1 MKLKGEKDFKA
12 EELYNLLSNEIT
24 MTFAE
29 YIGIIKGSSLEDMNN
44 MDNLVSLIEEE
55 QPVQYNV
62 FIGLLNADFDIN
74 TIKVLIDIERKHGN
88 LIKVI
93 SNKLNTLKDTINIFN
108 ENEVQSFIINSVYL
122 LVAYYE
128 LKGGA
133 DDNESTITM

>member
-12 EELYNLLSNEIT
+12 DELYSLLSNEVT
-24 MTFAE
+24 MNFAE

-44 MDNLVSLIEEE
+44 MDDLVSLVEEE

-62 FIGLLNADFDIN
+62 FIGLLNADFDLN

-88 LIKVI
+88 LIKII
-93 SNKLNTLKDTINIFN
+93 SNKLNTLKDKINIFN

-122 LVAYYE
+122 LVTYYE
-128 LKGGA
+128 LKEA
-133 DDNESTITM
+133 DDSESAITM

>member
-12 EELYNLLSNEIT
+12 EELYNLLSNEVT

-62 FIGLLNADFDIN
+62 FIGLLNVDFDLN

-128 LKGGA
+128 LKEA
-133 DDNESTITM
+133 EDNESAVTM

>member
-12 EELYNLLSNEIT
+12 EELYSLLSNEVTIA
-24 MTFAE
+24 FAE
-29 YIGIIKGSSLEDMNN
+29 YMGIIKRTSLEDMNN
-44 MDNLVSLIEEE
+44 MDDLVSLVEEE

-62 FIGLLNADFDIN
+62 FIGLLNSDFDLN

-88 LIKVI
+88 LIKII

-108 ENEVQSFIINSVYL
+108 ENEVKSFIDKSVYL

-128 LKGGA
+128 LNDA
-133 DDNESTITM
+133 DDNDSTITM

>member
-12 EELYNLLSNEIT
+12 DELYSLLSNEVT

-29 YIGIIKGSSLEDMNN
+29 YVGIIKRSPLEDINN
-44 MDNLVSLIEEE
+44 MDNLISLVEEE

-62 FIGLLNADFDIN
+62 FIGLLNADFDLN

-88 LIKVI
+88 LIKII
-93 SNKLNTLKDTINIFN
+93 SNKLNTLKDKINIFN

-122 LVAYYE
+122 LVTYYE
-128 LKGGA
+128 LKEA
-133 DDNESTITM
+133 DDSESTISM

>member
-128 LKGGA
+128 LKGA
-133 DDNESTITM
+133 DDNEGTITM

>member
-12 EELYNLLSNEIT
+12 DELYSLLSNEVT
-24 MTFAE
+24 MIFAE
-29 YIGIIKGSSLEDMNN
+29 YVGIIKRSSLEDINN
-44 MDNLVSLIEEE
+44 MDNLISLIEEE

-93 SNKLNTLKDTINIFN
+93 SNKLNTLKDKINIFN

-122 LVAYYE
+122 LVTYYE
-128 LKGGA
+128 LKEA
-133 DDNESTITM
+133 EDSESTITM

>member
-128 LKGGA
+128 LKGGR
-133 DDNESTITM
+133 

>member
-128 LKGGA
+128 LKGGGR
-133 DDNESTITM
+133 

>member
-1 MKLKGEKDFKA
+1 MKDFKA

-128 LKGGA
+128 LKGA

>member
-12 EELYNLLSNEIT
+12 DELYSLLSNEVT

-29 YIGIIKGSSLEDMNN
+29 YIGIIKRSPLEDINN
-44 MDNLVSLIEEE
+44 MDNLISLVEEE

-62 FIGLLNADFDIN
+62 FIGLLNADFDLN
-74 TIKVLIDIERKHGN
+74 TIKVLIDIERKHCN

-93 SNKLNTLKDTINIFN
+93 SNKLNTLKDKINIFN

-128 LKGGA
+128 LKEA
-133 DDNESTITM
+133 DDSESTITM

>member
-12 EELYNLLSNEIT
+12 DELYSLLSNEVT

-29 YIGIIKGSSLEDMNN
+29 YVGIIKRSPLEDINN
-44 MDNLVSLIEEE
+44 MDNLISLVEEE

-62 FIGLLNADFDIN
+62 FIGLLNADFDLN

-88 LIKVI
+88 LIKII
-93 SNKLNTLKDTINIFN
+93 SNKLNTLKDKINIFN

-122 LVAYYE
+122 LVTYYE
-128 LKGGA
+128 LKEA
-133 DDNESTITM
+133 EDSESTITM

>member
-12 EELYNLLSNEIT
+12 EELYNLLSNEVT

-108 ENEVQSFIINSVYL
+108 ENEIQSFIIYSVYL

-128 LKGGA
+128 LKGA

>member
-12 EELYNLLSNEIT
+12 DELYSLLSNEVT
-24 MTFAE
+24 MIFAE
-29 YIGIIKGSSLEDMNN
+29 YVGIIKRSSLEDINN
-44 MDNLVSLIEEE
+44 MDNLISLVEEE

-108 ENEVQSFIINSVYL
+108 ENEVQSFIIKSVYL

-128 LKGGA
+128 LKGT

>member
-1 MKLKGEKDFKA
+1 M
-12 EELYNLLSNEIT
+12 N
-24 MTFAE
+24 FAE

-44 MDNLVSLIEEE
+44 MDDLVSLVEEK

-62 FIGLLNADFDIN
+62 FIGLLNVDFDLN

-128 LKGGA
+128 LKEA
-133 DDNESTITM
+133 EDNESAVTM

>member
-12 EELYNLLSNEIT
+12 DELYNLLSNEVT

-29 YIGIIKGSSLEDMNN
+29 YVGIIKRSPLEDINN
-44 MDNLVSLIEEE
+44 MDNLISLVEEE

-62 FIGLLNADFDIN
+62 FIGLLNADFDLN

-88 LIKVI
+88 LIKII
-93 SNKLNTLKDTINIFN
+93 SNKLNTLKDKINIFN

-128 LKGGA
+128 LKEA
-133 DDNESTITM
+133 DDSESTISM

>member
-12 EELYNLLSNEIT
+12 EELYNLLSNEVT

-44 MDNLVSLIEEE
+44 MDDLVSLVEEK

-62 FIGLLNADFDIN
+62 FIGLLNVDFDLN

-128 LKGGA
+128 LKEA
-133 DDNESTITM
+133 EDNESAVTM

>member
-12 EELYNLLSNEIT
+12 EELYNLLSNEVT

-128 LKGGA
+128 LKGA

>member
-12 EELYNLLSNEIT
+12 DELYSLLSNEVT

-29 YIGIIKGSSLEDMNN
+29 YVGIIKRSQLEDINN
-44 MDNLVSLIEEE
+44 MDNLISLVEEE
-55 QPVQYNV
+55 QPVQYNI
-62 FIGLLNADFDIN
+62 FIGLLNADFDLN

-88 LIKVI
+88 LIKII
-93 SNKLNTLKDTINIFN
+93 SNKLNTLKDKINIFN

-128 LKGGA
+128 LKEA
-133 DDNESTITM
+133 DDSESTITM

>member
-62 FIGLLNADFDIN
+62 FIGILNADFDIN

-128 LKGGA
+128 LKGA

>member
-12 EELYNLLSNEIT
+12 DELYSLLSNEVT

-29 YIGIIKGSSLEDMNN
+29 YVGIIKRSPLEDINNMNN
-44 MDNLVSLIEEE
+44 LISLVEEE

-62 FIGLLNADFDIN
+62 FIGLLNADFDLN

-88 LIKVI
+88 LIKII
-93 SNKLNTLKDTINIFN
+93 SNKLNTLKDKINIFN

-122 LVAYYE
+122 LVTYYE
-128 LKGGA
+128 LKEA
-133 DDNESTITM
+133 EDSESTITM

>member
-1 MKLKGEKDFKA
+1 MKFKGEKDFKA
-12 EELYNLLSNEIT
+12 EELYNLLSNEVT

-128 LKGGA
+128 LKGA

>member
-1 MKLKGEKDFKA
+1 MKLKGEKEFKA
-12 EELYNLLSNEIT
+12 EELYNLLSNEVT

-29 YIGIIKGSSLEDMNN
+29 YMGIIKGSSLEDMNN

-74 TIKVLIDIERKHGN
+74 TIKVLIDIERRHGN

-108 ENEVQSFIINSVYL
+108 ENEVQSFIVNSVYL

-128 LKGGA
+128 LKEA

>member
-12 EELYNLLSNEIT
+12 DELYSLLSNEVT
-24 MTFAE
+24 MIFAE
-29 YIGIIKGSSLEDMNN
+29 YVGIIKRSSLEDINN
-44 MDNLVSLIEEE
+44 MDNLISLIEEE

-62 FIGLLNADFDIN
+62 FIGLLNADFDLN

-88 LIKVI
+88 LIKII
-93 SNKLNTLKDTINIFN
+93 SNKLNTLKDKINIFN

-128 LKGGA
+128 LKEA
-133 DDNESTITM
+133 EDSESTITM

>member
-12 EELYNLLSNEIT
+12 EELYNLLSNEVT

-128 LKGGA
+128 LKEA
-133 DDNESTITM
+133 EDNESAVTM

>member
-12 EELYNLLSNEIT
+12 DELYSLLSNEVT

-29 YIGIIKGSSLEDMNN
+29 YVGIIKRSPLEDINN
-44 MDNLVSLIEEE
+44 MDNLISLVEEE

-62 FIGLLNADFDIN
+62 FIGLLNADFDLN

-88 LIKVI
+88 LIKII
-93 SNKLNTLKDTINIFN
+93 SNKLNTLKDKINIFN

-122 LVAYYE
+122 LVTYYE
-128 LKGGA
+128 LKETE
-133 DDNESTITM
+133 DSESTITM

>member
-12 EELYNLLSNEIT
+12 EELYNLLSNEVT

-44 MDNLVSLIEEE
+44 IDNLVSLIEEE

-62 FIGLLNADFDIN
+62 FIGLLNVDFDLN

-128 LKGGA
+128 LKEA
-133 DDNESTITM
+133 EDNESAVTM

>member
-12 EELYNLLSNEIT
+12 DELYSLLSNEVT
-24 MTFAE
+24 MIFAE
-29 YIGIIKGSSLEDMNN
+29 YVGIIKRSSLEDINN
-44 MDNLVSLIEEE
+44 MDNLISLIEEE

-108 ENEVQSFIINSVYL
+108 ENEVQSFIVNSVYL

-128 LKGGA
+128 LKGT
-133 DDNESTITM
+133 DDNESTITL

>member
-12 EELYNLLSNEIT
+12 EELYNLLSNEVT

-44 MDNLVSLIEEE
+44 MDDLVSLVEEK

-62 FIGLLNADFDIN
+62 FIGLLNVDFDLN

-108 ENEVQSFIINSVYL
+108 ENEVQSFIINSVHL

-128 LKGGA
+128 LKEA
-133 DDNESTITM
+133 EDNESAVTM

>member
-12 EELYNLLSNEIT
+12 EELYNLLSNEVT
-24 MTFAE
+24 MIFAE

-44 MDNLVSLIEEE
+44 MDDLVSLVEEK

-62 FIGLLNADFDIN
+62 FIGLLNVDFDLN

-128 LKGGA
+128 LKEA
-133 DDNESTITM
+133 EDNESAVTM

>member
-12 EELYNLLSNEIT
+12 EELYNLLSNEVT

-44 MDNLVSLIEEE
+44 MDDLVSLVEEK

-62 FIGLLNADFDIN
+62 FIGLLNVDFDLN

-93 SNKLNTLKDTINIFN
+93 SNKLNTLKDKINIFN

-128 LKGGA
+128 LKEA
-133 DDNESTITM
+133 EDNKSTISM

>member
-12 EELYNLLSNEIT
+12 DELYSLLSNEVT
-24 MTFAE
+24 MIFAE
-29 YIGIIKGSSLEDMNN
+29 YVGIIKRSSLEDINN
-44 MDNLVSLIEEE
+44 MDNLISLIEEE

-108 ENEVQSFIINSVYL
+108 ENEVQSFIVNSVYL

-128 LKGGA
+128 LKGA
-133 DDNESTITM
+133 DDNESTITL